1 MAGSMYQ
8 YGTSPRKIQPEYNPK
23 KYPKNNPYN
32 NPKRKQTNKKKTKQ
46 TKYNKQSKK
55 LKAEKKKRME
65 QLKKEKKIHY
75 KNIAIII
82 SMFLVLLTISYRNSL
97 ITEKFNQ
104 IQNKKQELSAI
115 EKTNG
120 QTEISI
126 ESSLNLKSLEKSA
139 KKQLGMQ
146 KLENDQKVYVTL
158 PKKDYTESALPEV
171 KTQQNSN
178 WLKDLFAK
186 FFK

>member
-32 NPKRKQTNKKKTKQ
+32 NPKRKQTNKKK
-46 TKYNKQSKK
+46 NKQNNKNSKK
-55 LKAEKKKRME
+55 IKAEEKQRME
-65 QLKKEKKIHY
+65 QLKREKKIHY
-75 KNIAIII
+75 QNIAIII

-146 KLENDQKVYVTL
+146 KLDKDQKVYITL
-158 PKKDYTESALPEV
+158 PKKDYTESATPEIE
-171 KTQQNSN
+171 TENNTN

-186 FFK
+186 LFK

>member
-1 MAGSMYQ
+1 MAGNMYQ

-23 KYPKNNPYN
+23 
-32 NPKRKQTNKKKTKQ
+32 RKKTK
-46 TKYNKQSKK
+46 KKNPKQIKKSKAQIK
-55 LKAEKKKRME
+55 VEEKQRME

-75 KNIAIII
+75 QNIAIII

-104 IQNKKQELSAI
+104 IQNKKQELASI

-126 ESSLNLKSLEKSA
+126 ESSLNLKSVEKKA

-146 KLENDQKVYVTL
+146 KLDNNQKVYVSL
-158 PKKDYTESALPEV
+158 PKKDYTESAIPEV
-171 KTQQNSN
+171 KTEESTN
-178 WLKDLFAK
+178 WFIELFSK
-186 FFK
+186 LFK

>member
-8 YGTSPRKIQPEYNPK
+8 YGTSPRKIQPEYNPR
-23 KYPKNNPYN
+23 
-32 NPKRKQTNKKKTKQ
+32 RKQTNKKKTKQ
-46 TKYNKQSKK
+46 TNKNSKK
-55 LKAEKKKRME
+55 IKAKEKQRME

-75 KNIAIII
+75 QNIAIII

-115 EKTNG
+115 EKSNG

-126 ESSLNLKSLEKSA
+126 ESSLNLKSLEKNA

-146 KLENDQKVYVTL
+146 KLDKDQKVYVTL

-171 KTQQNSN
+171 ETENSSN
-178 WLKDLFAK
+178 WLKNIFTKLFK
-186 FFK
+186 

>member
-1 MAGSMYQ
+1 
-8 YGTSPRKIQPEYNPK
+8 
-23 KYPKNNPYN
+23 
-32 NPKRKQTNKKKTKQ
+32 
-46 TKYNKQSKK
+46 
-55 LKAEKKKRME
+55 ME
-65 QLKKEKKIHY
+65 QLKREKKIHY
-75 KNIAIII
+75 QNIAIII

-146 KLENDQKVYVTL
+146 KLDKDQKVYITL
-158 PKKDYTESALPEV
+158 PKKDYTESATPEIE
-171 KTQQNSN
+171 TENNSN

-186 FFK
+186 LFK

>member
-1 MAGSMYQ
+1 MAGSMHQ

-32 NPKRKQTNKKKTKQ
+32 NPKRKQTNKKK
-46 TKYNKQSKK
+46 NKQNNKNSKK
-55 LKAEKKKRME
+55 IKAEEKQRME
-65 QLKKEKKIHY
+65 QLKREKKIHY
-75 KNIAIII
+75 QNIAIII

-146 KLENDQKVYVTL
+146 KLDKDQKVYITL
-158 PKKDYTESALPEV
+158 PKKDYTESATPEIE
-171 KTQQNSN
+171 TENNTN

-186 FFK
+186 LFK

>member
-1 MAGSMYQ
+1 MAGSSYQ
-8 YGTSPRKIQPEYNPK
+8 YGTSPRKIQPEYNQ
-23 KYPKNNPYN
+23 
-32 NPKRKQTNKKKTKQ
+32 KRKKTKKKNPKQ
-46 TKYNKQSKK
+46 NKKI
-55 LKAEKKKRME
+55 KAEEKQRME

-75 KNIAIII
+75 QNIAIII

-126 ESSLNLKSLEKSA
+126 ESSLNLKSLEKTA
-139 KKQLGMQ
+139 KKKLGMQ
-146 KLENDQKVYVTL
+146 KLDKDQKVYVTL

-171 KTQQNSN
+171 ETEQNSN

>member
-1 MAGSMYQ
+1 MAGSLYQ
-8 YGTSPRKIQPEYNPK
+8 YGTSPRKIQPEYNQKRKTTK
-23 KYPKNNPYN
+23 KK
-32 NPKRKQTNKKKTKQ
+32 NPKQNKKI
-46 TKYNKQSKK
+46 
-55 LKAEKKKRME
+55 KAEEKQRME

-75 KNIAIII
+75 QNIAIII

-126 ESSLNLKSLEKSA
+126 ESSLNLKSLEKTA
-139 KKQLGMQ
+139 KKKLGMQ
-146 KLENDQKVYVTL
+146 KLDKDQKVYVTL

-171 KTQQNSN
+171 ETEQNSN

>member
-1 MAGSMYQ
+1 MAGSSYQ
-8 YGTSPRKIQPEYNPK
+8 YGTSPRKIQPEYNQKRKTTK
-23 KYPKNNPYN
+23 KK
-32 NPKRKQTNKKKTKQ
+32 NPKQNKKI
-46 TKYNKQSKK
+46 
-55 LKAEKKKRME
+55 KAEEKQRME

-75 KNIAIII
+75 QNIAIII

-126 ESSLNLKSLEKSA
+126 ESSLNLKSLEKTA
-139 KKQLGMQ
+139 KKKLGMQ
-146 KLENDQKVYVTL
+146 KLDKDQKVYVTL

-171 KTQQNSN
+171 ETEQSSN

>member
-8 YGTSPRKIQPEYNPK
+8 YGTSPRKIQPEYNPR
-23 KYPKNNPYN
+23 
-32 NPKRKQTNKKKTKQ
+32 RKQTNKKKTKQ
-46 TKYNKQSKK
+46 TNKNSKK
-55 LKAEKKKRME
+55 IKAKEKQRME

-75 KNIAIII
+75 QNIAIII

-115 EKTNG
+115 EKSNG

-126 ESSLNLKSLEKSA
+126 ESSLNLKSLEKNA

-146 KLENDQKVYVTL
+146 KLDKDQKVYVTL

-171 KTQQNSN
+171 EAEQSSN

>member
-1 MAGSMYQ
+1 MAGSSYQ
-8 YGTSPRKIQPEYNPK
+8 YGTSPRKIQPEYNQKRKTTK
-23 KYPKNNPYN
+23 KK
-32 NPKRKQTNKKKTKQ
+32 NPKQNKKI
-46 TKYNKQSKK
+46 
-55 LKAEKKKRME
+55 KAEEKEKKE

-75 KNIAIII
+75 QNIAIII

-126 ESSLNLKSLEKSA
+126 ESSLNLKSLEKTA
-139 KKQLGMQ
+139 KKKLGMQ
-146 KLENDQKVYVTL
+146 KLDKDQKVYVTL

-171 KTQQNSN
+171 ETEQNSN
-178 WLKDLFAK
+178 WLKDLFTK

>member
-1 MAGSMYQ
+1 MAGSSYQ
-8 YGTSPRKIQPEYNPK
+8 YGTSPRKIQPEYNQ
-23 KYPKNNPYN
+23 
-32 NPKRKQTNKKKTKQ
+32 KRKKTKKKNPKQ
-46 TKYNKQSKK
+46 NKKI
-55 LKAEKKKRME
+55 KAEEKQRME

-75 KNIAIII
+75 QNIAIII

-126 ESSLNLKSLEKSA
+126 ESSLNLKSLEKTA
-139 KKQLGMQ
+139 KKKLGMQ
-146 KLENDQKVYVTL
+146 KLDKDQKVYVTL

-171 KTQQNSN
+171 ETEQSSN

>member
-1 MAGSMYQ
+1 MAGNMYQ

-23 KYPKNNPYN
+23 NS
-32 NPKRKQTNKKKTKQ
+32 PKRKQTNKKKTKHTRA
-46 TKYNKQSKK
+46 TKQNKKIKQE
-55 LKAEKKKRME
+55 EKKRIE
-65 QLKKEKKIHY
+65 QIKKEKRIHY
-75 KNIAIII
+75 QNIAIII

-104 IQNKKQELSAI
+104 MQNKKQELSAI

-126 ESSLNLKSLEKSA
+126 ESSLNLKSLEKTA
-139 KKQLGMQ
+139 KKKLGMQ
-146 KLENDQKVYVTL
+146 KLDNDQKVYVTL

-171 KTQQNSN
+171 EAEQSSN

>member
-55 LKAEKKKRME
+55 LKAEEKKRME
-65 QLKKEKKIHY
+65 QFKKEKKIHY
-75 KNIAIII
+75 QNIAIII

-126 ESSLNLKSLEKSA
+126 ESSLNLKSLEKNA

-146 KLENDQKVYVTL
+146 KLDKDQKVYITL

-171 KTQQNSN
+171 ETEHSSN
-178 WLKDLFAK
+178 WIKDIFTKLFK
-186 FFK
+186 

>member
-23 KYPKNNPYN
+23 NNPYR

-46 TKYNKQSKK
+46 NNKNIKK
-55 LKAEKKKRME
+55 IKAEEKQRME

-75 KNIAIII
+75 QNIAIII
-82 SMFLVLLTISYRNSL
+82 SMFLILLTISYRNSL

-104 IQNKKQELSAI
+104 IQNRKQELSAL

-120 QTEISI
+120 QTEINI

-146 KLENDQKVYVTL
+146 KLENDQKVYITL
-158 PKKDYTESALPEV
+158 PKKDYTESATPEIE
-171 KTQQNSN
+171 TENTSN

-186 FFK
+186 LFK